1 MEVNISSTMEAISS
15 INSNA
20 EIKQPNTIVSRQTN
34 KEVCKNRIEMPFKE
48 LITYLSKKLKG
59 YAMSL
64 SSNDYDKA
72 WDLIQTTI
80 EKLIKNKDKLMDSDQ
95 PMAYAKRI
103 LKNNFIDNYRKEKRM
118 VSIEANDIPI
128 TNDGFQE
135 ESVRYQE
142 MLNCLE
148 DFDET
153 DKTILVMLGAGNNYK
168 EIQEVVSDIS
178 MANLR
183 VKANRARIR
192 LANCMGKKL

>member
-1 MEVNISSTMEAISS
+1 METLSS

-20 EIKQPNTIVSRQTN
+20 VIKQPNTIVIKQSN

-48 LITYLSKKLKG
+48 LIAHLSKKLMG

-64 SSNDYDKA
+64 SNNDYDEA

-118 VSIEANDIPI
+118 VSIEANNIPVM
-128 TNDGFQE
+128 NDGFQE
-135 ESVRYQE
+135 QSVAYQE

-153 DKTILVMLGAGNNYK
+153 DRTILSMLGAGNSYE

>member
-1 MEVNISSTMEAISS
+1 MEAISS

-20 EIKQPNTIVSRQTN
+20 VIKQPNTIVIKQSN

-48 LITYLSKKLKG
+48 LITHLSEKLKG

-64 SSNDYDKA
+64 SSNDYDEA
-72 WDLIQTTI
+72 QDLIQTTI
-80 EKLIKNKDKLMDSDQ
+80 LKLMNNKDKLMDSDQ

-118 VSIEANDIPI
+118 VSIEANNIPI
-128 TNDGFQE
+128 MNYGFQE
-135 ESVRYQE
+135 QSVMYQE
-142 MLNCLE
+142 MLRCLE
-148 DFDET
+148 EFDET
-153 DKTILVMLGAGNNYK
+153 DKTILAMLGAGNSYE

-178 MANLR
+178 MENLR

>member
-1 MEVNISSTMEAISS
+1 MEAISS
-15 INSNA
+15 TIPKA
-20 EIKQPNTIVSRQTN
+20 EIKQLNTIVN
-34 KEVCKNRIEMPFKE
+34 KHSNKKVCKNRIEMPFKE
-48 LITYLSKKLKG
+48 LIAHLSKKLMG

-64 SSNDYDKA
+64 SKNDYDEA

-80 EKLIKNKDKLMDSDQ
+80 EKLIKNKEKLMDSDQ

-118 VSIEANDIPI
+118 VSIEANNIPI
-128 TNDGFQE
+128 LNDGFQE
-135 ESVRYQE
+135 QSVAYQE
-142 MLNCLE
+142 MLICME

-153 DKTILVMLGAGNNYK
+153 DRTILAMLGAGNSYE
-168 EIQEVVSDIS
+168 EIHEVFNDIS

>member
-1 MEVNISSTMEAISS
+1 MEALSS
-15 INSNA
+15 INSNTV
-20 EIKQPNTIVSRQTN
+20 IKQPNTIVRETN

-48 LITYLSKKLKG
+48 LITHLSKKLMG

-64 SSNDYDKA
+64 SSNDYDEA

-118 VSIEANDIPI
+118 VSIEANNIPVM
-128 TNDGFQE
+128 NDGFQE
-135 ESVRYQE
+135 QSVTYQE

-148 DFDET
+148 NFDET
-153 DKTILVMLGAGNNYK
+153 DKTILAMLGIGNSYE
-168 EIQEVVSDIS
+168 EIQEVVGDIS
-178 MANLR
+178 TANLR
-183 VKANRARIR
+183 VKARRARIR
-192 LANCMGKKL
+192 LANCMGKKQ

>member
-1 MEVNISSTMEAISS
+1 MEAVTS
-15 INSNA
+15 IYSNA
-20 EIKQPNTIVSRQTN
+20 ENKQSNSFVIKQTN

-48 LITYLSKKLKG
+48 LIAHLSKKLVG

-64 SSNDYDKA
+64 SNNDYDEA

-118 VSIEANDIPI
+118 VSIEANNIPVI
-128 TNDGFQE
+128 NDGFQE
-135 ESVRYQE
+135 QSVAYQE

-153 DKTILVMLGAGNNYK
+153 DRTILSMLGAGNSYE
-168 EIQEVVSDIS
+168 EIQEVVSNIS

>member
-1 MEVNISSTMEAISS
+1 MEAISS

-20 EIKQPNTIVSRQTN
+20 VIKQPNTIVIKQSN

-48 LITYLSKKLKG
+48 LITHLSEKLKG

-64 SSNDYDKA
+64 SSNDYDEA
-72 WDLIQTTI
+72 QDLIQTTI
-80 EKLIKNKDKLMDSDQ
+80 LKLMNNKDKLMDSDQ

-118 VSIEANDIPI
+118 VSIEANNILI
-128 TNDGFQE
+128 MNDGFQE
-135 ESVRYQE
+135 QSVMYQE
-142 MLNCLE
+142 MLRCLE
-148 DFDET
+148 EFDET
-153 DKTILVMLGAGNNYK
+153 DKTILAMLGAGNSYE

>member
-1 MEVNISSTMEAISS
+1 MERISSTI
-15 INSNA
+15 SNA
-20 EIKQPNTIVSRQTN
+20 EIKQLNAIVVKHSD

-48 LITYLSKKLKG
+48 LVAHLSKKLMG

-64 SSNDYDKA
+64 SNNDYDEA
-72 WDLIQTTI
+72 WDLIQNTI

-118 VSIEANDIPI
+118 VSIEANNISI
-128 TNDGFQE
+128 INYGFQE
-135 ESVRYQE
+135 QSVTYQE

-153 DKTILVMLGAGNNYK
+153 DRTILAMLGAGNSYE
-168 EIQEVVSDIS
+168 EIHEVVSDIS
-178 MANLR
+178 IANLR

-192 LANCMGKKL
+192 LANCMGKNYE

>member
-1 MEVNISSTMEAISS
+1 MERISSTI
-15 INSNA
+15 SNA
-20 EIKQPNTIVSRQTN
+20 EIKQLNAIVIKHSD

-48 LITYLSKKLKG
+48 LVAHLSKKLMG

-64 SSNDYDKA
+64 SNNDYDEA
-72 WDLIQTTI
+72 WDLIQNTI

-118 VSIEANDIPI
+118 VSIEANNISI
-128 TNDGFQE
+128 INDGFQE
-135 ESVRYQE
+135 QSVTYQE

-153 DKTILVMLGAGNNYK
+153 DRTILAMLGAGNSYE
-168 EIQEVVSDIS
+168 EIHEVVSDIS
-178 MANLR
+178 IANLR

-192 LANCMGKKL
+192 LANCMGKNYE

>member
-1 MEVNISSTMEAISS
+1 MEALSS

-20 EIKQPNTIVSRQTN
+20 EIKQPNTIVIKQSN

-48 LITYLSKKLKG
+48 LITHLSKKLMG

-64 SSNDYDKA
+64 SNNDYDEA

-118 VSIEANDIPI
+118 VSIEANNIPVM
-128 TNDGFQE
+128 NDGFQE
-135 ESVRYQE
+135 QSVRYQE

-153 DKTILVMLGAGNNYK
+153 DKTILAMLGAGNSYE

>member
-1 MEVNISSTMEAISS
+1 MEATSLRTT
-15 INSNA
+15 NA
-20 EIKQPNTIVSRQTN
+20 EIKQSNSIVINQSRE
-34 KEVCKNRIEMPFKE
+34 EVCKNRIKMPFKE
-48 LITYLSKKLKG
+48 LIVHISKKLMG

-64 SSNDYDKA
+64 SGSNEDDA

-80 EKLIKNKDKLMDSDQ
+80 EKLIKNKDKLMQSEQ

-118 VSIEANDIPI
+118 VSIEGNNISFS
-128 TNDGFQE
+128 NDGFQE
-135 ESVRYQE
+135 ESVAYQE
-142 MLNCLE
+142 MLNCLKG
-148 DFDET
+148 FDET
-153 DKTILVMLGAGNNYK
+153 EKIILAMLGAGNSYK

-178 MANLR
+178 MSNLR

>member
-1 MEVNISSTMEAISS
+1 METASS
-15 INSNA
+15 IQSNV
-20 EIKQPNTIVSRQTN
+20 EIKRPNDIDIKQTN
-34 KEVCKNRIEMPFKE
+34 IEVCKNRIEMPFKE
-48 LITYLSKKLKG
+48 LIAYLSKNLMG

-64 SSNDYDKA
+64 SNNDYDQA
-72 WDLIQTTI
+72 WDLIQITM
-80 EKLIKNKDKLMDSDQ
+80 EKLMNNKEKIVESKK

-118 VSIEANDIPI
+118 VSIEANNIPVM
-128 TNDGFQE
+128 NDGFQE
-135 ESVRYQE
+135 QSVTYQE
-142 MLNCLE
+142 MLNCLKG
-148 DFDET
+148 FDET
-153 DKTILVMLGAGNNYK
+153 DKTILAMLGAGNSYE

>member
-1 MEVNISSTMEAISS
+1 MESVTS
-15 INSNA
+15 IYSNA
-20 EIKQPNTIVSRQTN
+20 ENKQSNTIVIKQTN

-48 LITYLSKKLKG
+48 LIAHLSKKLMG

-64 SSNDYDKA
+64 SNNDYDEA

-118 VSIEANDIPI
+118 VSIEANNIPVM
-128 TNDGFQE
+128 NDGFQE
-135 ESVRYQE
+135 QSVTYQE

-148 DFDET
+148 GFDET
-153 DKTILVMLGAGNNYK
+153 DRTILSMLGAGNSYE

-192 LANCMGKKL
+192 LAHCMGKKL